1 MLGLKKNTNKEDLL
15 VNGSGCVRTLA
26 SLAGLE
32 SRQLGGGVEQ
42 QDEETYQGE
51 TLVHSVHGDDE
62 LLG

>member
-15 VNGSGCVRTLA
+15 VNGSRCVGTLA

-32 SRQLGGGVEQ
+32 RRQLGGGVEQ
-42 QDEETYQGE
+42 QDEETYQEE
-51 TLVHSVHGDDE
+51 TLVHGDDE

>member
-1 MLGLKKNTNKEDLL
+1 MLGLKKNTNKDLL
-15 VNGSGCVRTLA
+15 VDGSRCVWTLA
-26 SLAGLE
+26 SLASLE

-42 QDEETYQGE
+42 QDEETYQEE